1 MRDTV
6 LIVDDVRVN
15 REILSEILEQD
26 YFIMTAEDG
35 KEALDILY
43 ENEQRIAVVLLDL
56 VMPNVDGFAV
66 LEVMKQKEYIKKIP
80 VLIITAVNS
89 VQAEKKCFDYEISD
103 FILKPF
109 DNSIVRKRVEN
120 VVSLFRYKNELE
132 QTVEE

>member
-43 ENEQRIAVVLLDL
+43 ENEQSPQPGRFGL
-56 VMPNVDGFAV
+56 
-66 LEVMKQKEYIKKIP
+66 IP
-80 VLIITAVNS
+80 
-89 VQAEKKCFDYEISD
+89 
-103 FILKPF
+103 
-109 DNSIVRKRVEN
+109 
-120 VVSLFRYKNELE
+120 
-132 QTVEE
+132 QTR